1 MMRRVKITKLPE
13 AGYGRP
19 ISEGWSTKNKNGYTA
34 SLLSDKTSSP
44 VRKTL
49 TSVPREEANVEAEG
63 GETVVGDFQKDGLD
77 EFYNIQGPRHAD
89 GPGVPLN
96 LPESF
101 IFSDTKKMRINN
113 PDLLKIFGKSKGS
126 YTPAA
131 LSKRYQLNDYNAKL
145 LDKDTDT
152 LEKETAELMINNN
165 RDKLS
170 KLAIIQEVYLK
181 GGNVP
186 KFAFPYLEK
195 KGINTSQLATDQDD
209 INEEQYRYGGYLSK
223 AQTGKQIKTA
233 KKTSTEQPIYTSPIA
248 DNSYIHH
255 GSNTELRNSFPTVDN
270 DGAFFE
276 QGARIINTY
285 NNGLPN
291 DTSYVY
297 MKNIDRGGNPLT
309 ESFYYNTGQNMPDK
323 KPVLNFQ
330 GSNQNTNQYYFD
342 AINKLTGL
350 DSLNKKKIGG
360 YLHKAQVGKPFKPPV
375 DARPVDKFSEGYNP
389 YAEDS
394 NYAYKDTPGYK
405 VPTDQKT
412 NFTPADILQN
422 QGKFSTFHRLAKE
435 AGIANDPVAMEAA
448 AKDLHK
454 YGKMPTIRKT
464 EVLKTAQPAP
474 QSTPTP
480 NATPASSNCP
490 PGHMEINGN
499 CVNIQKERVFPGGE
513 GGGDA
518 KGEYVPT
525 TVAGKEQEKQ
535 TYDYSQYPSQPFF
548 KSDVVDLYGSAFSLF
563 DNTDVG
569 PTYQRVAGPRT
580 INPVLEDPTRAIA
593 NRQEGAA
600 RATDAIKAFGR
611 NPSSAASYMQG
622 LAAGDTANIIS
633 GVNQRNI
640 GTLNQTQGFNAQMLG
655 NYDRMRQMADRQYDV
670 DLATYLQQKANTR
683 AQKRNVFTNKLSQA
697 YTNQGNVN
705 LLNAQD
711 PSFMFSTRANNIRFT
726 GQPGNEEASTETGF
740 TRKNTANMS
749 PDELERYE
757 KELSIRDIESRIASR
772 NQLGYV
778 PRRGGAGW
786 RQQAGLPGSRQ

>member
-1 MMRRVKITKLPE
+1 MTRRVKITKLPQ

-209 INEEQYRYGGYLSK
+209 INEEQYRYGGYL
-223 AQTGKQIKTA
+223 
-233 KKTSTEQPIYTSPIA
+233 P
-248 DNSYIHH
+248 
-255 GSNTELRNSFPTVDN
+255 
-270 DGAFFE
+270 
-276 QGARIINTY
+276 
-285 NNGLPN
+285 
-291 DTSYVY
+291 
-297 MKNIDRGGNPLT
+297 
-309 ESFYYNTGQNMPDK
+309 
-323 KPVLNFQ
+323 
-330 GSNQNTNQYYFD
+330 
-342 AINKLTGL
+342 
-350 DSLNKKKIGG
+350 
-360 YLHKAQVGKPFKPPV
+360 KAQVGQQKKE
-375 DARPVDKFSEGYNP
+375 DKKVEYDYLDKSVSEGAGKSDYEYKLNP
-389 YAEDS
+389 WQTQGTGTIGS
-394 NYAYKDTPGYK
+394 QTQ
-405 VPTDQKT
+405 TT
-412 NFTPADILQN
+412 NFKKDPRTGVFVDES
-422 QGKFSTFHRLAKE
+422 GKPLVDENFF
-435 AGIANDPVAMEAA
+435 
-448 AKDLHK
+448 
-454 YGKMPTIRKT
+454 
-464 EVLKTAQPAP
+464 
-474 QSTPTP
+474 
-480 NATPASSNCP
+480 
-490 PGHMEINGN
+490 GN
-499 CVNIQKERVFPGGE
+499 HPLT
-513 GGGDA
+513 
-518 KGEYVPT
+518 KGEYDETTGTYGKGLYDNYPGGFDAWFKDIKGTGEAEKRAGMAWVDAANRYSQKYSGADVIDKSKPDYWKPGRDFVSVGTFERKTPPASEPLEKMVPRSVT
-525 TVAGKEQEKQ
+525 IPPPSVERTGPPAFNTPAQKKEGEEEKQ

-622 LAAGDTANIIS
+622 LAAGDTADIIS

-711 PSFMFSTRANNIRFT
+711 PSFVFSTRANNIRFT

>member
-1 MMRRVKITKLPE
+1 MTRRVKITKLPE

-209 INEEQYRYGGYLSK
+209 INEEQYRYGGYLPK
-223 AQTGKQIKTA
+223 AVLG
-233 KKTSTEQPIYTSPIA
+233 TEMPI
-248 DNSYIHH
+248 
-255 GSNTELRNSFPTVDN
+255 
-270 DGAFFE
+270 
-276 QGARIINTY
+276 
-285 NNGLPN
+285 
-291 DTSYVY
+291 
-297 MKNIDRGGNPLT
+297 
-309 ESFYYNTGQNMPDK
+309 
-323 KPVLNFQ
+323 
-330 GSNQNTNQYYFD
+330 
-342 AINKLTGL
+342 
-350 DSLNKKKIGG
+350 
-360 YLHKAQVGKPFKPPV
+360 
-375 DARPVDKFSEGYNP
+375 NP
-389 YAEDS
+389 YAQQQTTPTGAS
-394 NYAYKDTPGYK
+394 NAYKRDL
-405 VPTDQKT
+405 DQ
-412 NFTPADILQN
+412 DIEGLRKIGIYDNSQDRDNRYYQN
-422 QGKFSTFHRLAKE
+422 QLYQYALKNNPQALLDMWKEYGATKAAGTGDTYKNLTLEQLPNLQSGFADNIWAARSGKLLEKLLPTETTR
-435 AGIANDPVAMEAA
+435 AGGAGSGSAMATNVPAANNPVVEPQPPASNTPTTCPEGKVLKDGVCVDPVS
-448 AKDLHK
+448 
-454 YGKMPTIRKT
+454 
-464 EVLKTAQPAP
+464 V
-474 QSTPTP
+474 
-480 NATPASSNCP
+480 
-490 PGHMEINGN
+490 
-499 CVNIQKERVFPGGE
+499 
-513 GGGDA
+513 
-518 KGEYVPT
+518 
-525 TVAGKEQEKQ
+525 KQ
-535 TYDYSQYPSQPFF
+535 GSYDYSQYPSQPFF

-622 LAAGDTANIIS
+622 LAAGDTADIIS

-640 GTLNQTQGFNAQMLG
+640 GTLNQAQGFNAQMLG
-655 NYDRMRQMADRQYDV
+655 NYDRSRQMADRQYDV

-697 YTNQGNVN
+697 YTNQGNIN

-726 GQPGNEEASTETGF
+726 GQPGSGETQATENFGVPADYMDWDEA
-740 TRKNTANMS
+740 KQ
-749 PDELERYE
+749 E
-757 KELSIRDIESRIASR
+757 KYNRMMDAKYKALQMQNSRLGVAS
-772 NQLGYV
+772 
-778 PRRGGAGW
+778 PRRGLRSASSIYD
-786 RQQAGLPGSRQ
+786 RAR

>member
-1 MMRRVKITKLPE
+1 MVDP
-13 AGYGRP
+13 YQ
-19 ISEGWSTKNKNGYTA
+19 
-34 SLLSDKTSSP
+34 TSSP

-113 PDLLKIFGKSKGS
+113 PDLLKLFGKSKGS

-209 INEEQYRYGGYLSK
+209 INEEQYRYGGYLNKYQNAGSTKSSK
-223 AQTGKQIKTA
+223 KGAA
-233 KKTSTEQPIYTSPIA
+233 EQPIYTLPLA
-248 DNSYIHH
+248 DNSYIDR
-255 GSNTELRNSFPTVDN
+255 GSNTELNNSFPMSDN
-270 DGAFFE
+270 NGAFFE
-276 QGARIINTY
+276 QGSRIINTY

-323 KPVLNFQ
+323 KPVSNFQ

-342 AINKLTGL
+342 AINRLTGL
-350 DSLNKKKIGG
+350 DSLNKKKVGG
-360 YLHKAQVGKPFKPPV
+360 YLPKAQVGEDRFNPA
-375 DARPVDKFSEGYNP
+375 DAAKARTVDKIPEGFTP
-389 YAEDS
+389 YKEDA
-394 NYAYKDTPGYK
+394 NYARKIT
-405 VPTDQKT
+405 
-412 NFTPADILQN
+412 
-422 QGKFSTFHRLAKE
+422 QGRQINAATQGTHTVAGVLSNKGTYSTFHKAAAE
-435 AGIANDPVAMEAA
+435 AGITDPTELEKAAADYLGPNPRLPSKKEVVRVQPVAPA
-448 AKDLHK
+448 
-454 YGKMPTIRKT
+454 
-464 EVLKTAQPAP
+464 AP
-474 QSTPTP
+474 QSA
-480 NATPASSNCP
+480 ATPSPSAPQSCP

-499 CVNIQKERVFPGGE
+499 CVNIEREREFHGG
-513 GGGDA
+513 
-518 KGEYVPT
+518 KGSGSAVGENEV
-525 TVAGKEQEKQ
+525 VNKAEAEKQ

-622 LAAGDTANIIS
+622 LAAGDTADIIS

-655 NYDRMRQMADRQYDV
+655 NYDRSRQMADRQYDV

-711 PSFMFSTRANNIRFT
+711 PSFVFSTRANNIRFT

>member
-49 TSVPREEANVEAEG
+49 TSVPRGEANVEAEG

-131 LSKRYQLNDYNAKL
+131 LSKKYQLNDYNATL
-145 LDKDTDT
+145 TNKDADT

-170 KLAIIQEVYLK
+170 KLSIIQEVYLK

-186 KFAFPYLEK
+186 KFAYPYLEK
-195 KGINTSQLATDQDD
+195 KGISTSQLATDQDD
-209 INEEQYRYGGYLSK
+209 INEEQYRYGGYLDKYQNAGSTKSSK
-223 AQTGKQIKTA
+223 KGA
-233 KKTSTEQPIYTSPIA
+233 TEQPIYTLPLA
-248 DNSYIHH
+248 DNSYIDR
-255 GSNTELRNSFPTVDN
+255 GSNTELNNSFPMSDN
-270 DGAFFE
+270 NGAFFE
-276 QGARIINTY
+276 QGSRIINTY

-291 DTSYVY
+291 DTSYIY
-297 MKNIDRGGNPLT
+297 MKNIDKGGNPLT

-323 KPVLNFQ
+323 KPVSNFQ

-342 AINKLTGL
+342 AINRLTGL
-350 DSLNKKKIGG
+350 DSLNKKKVGG
-360 YLHKAQVGKPFKPPV
+360 YLPKAQVGDDRFNPADTTKARIVDKIPEGFKP
-375 DARPVDKFSEGYNP
+375 YQ
-389 YAEDS
+389 EDP
-394 NYAYKDTPGYK
+394 NYARKIT
-405 VPTDQKT
+405 
-412 NFTPADILQN
+412 
-422 QGKFSTFHRLAKE
+422 QGRQINAATQGTHTIEGVINNKGTYSTFHKAAVE
-435 AGIANDPVAMEAA
+435 AGITDPEELKKAAADYLGPNPRLPSKKEVVRVQPVAPAA
-448 AKDLHK
+448 PSEPLE
-454 YGKMPTIRKT
+454 KMVPRSVTIPPPSVERT
-464 EVLKTAQPAP
+464 GPPAFG
-474 QSTPTP
+474 TP
-480 NATPASSNCP
+480 
-490 PGHMEINGN
+490 
-499 CVNIQKERVFPGGE
+499 
-513 GGGDA
+513 
-518 KGEYVPT
+518 
-525 TVAGKEQEKQ
+525 EQETTDDEQKQ

-622 LAAGDTANIIS
+622 LAAGDTADIIS

-640 GTLNQTQGFNAQMLG
+640 GTLNQAQGFNAQMLG
-655 NYDRMRQMADRQYDV
+655 NYDRSRQMADRQYDV

-711 PSFMFSTRANNIRFT
+711 PSFMFNTRANNIRFT
-726 GQPGNEEASTETGF
+726 GQPGSGQSSTQPGF
-740 TRKNTANMS
+740 AGKNYKDMTPAEK
-749 PDELERYE
+749 DEYL
-757 KELSIRDIESRIASR
+757 KELDIQDKESRIASR
-772 NQLGYV
+772 NQFGYV